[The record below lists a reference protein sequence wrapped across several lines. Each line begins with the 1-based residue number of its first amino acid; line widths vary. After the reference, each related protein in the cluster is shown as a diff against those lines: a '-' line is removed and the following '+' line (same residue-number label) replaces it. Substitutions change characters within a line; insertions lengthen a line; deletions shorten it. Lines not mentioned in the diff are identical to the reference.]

1 MTPFYTEIP
10 PKDKWWSHYC
20 FKNQDV
26 MSFQKGYECDWC
38 GMTEELVEHNKQ
50 KIDYMNKYMEWRKDE
65 SKTD

>member
-1 MTPFYTEIP
+1 
-10 PKDKWWSHYC
+10 
-20 FKNQDV
+20 